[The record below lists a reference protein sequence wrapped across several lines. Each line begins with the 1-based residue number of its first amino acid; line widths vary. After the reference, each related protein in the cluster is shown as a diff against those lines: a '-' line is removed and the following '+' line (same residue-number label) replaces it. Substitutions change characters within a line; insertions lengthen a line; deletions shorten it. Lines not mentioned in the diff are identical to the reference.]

1 MKKIVIVFLF
11 LFSAIQVYSQEQN
24 QLEEIMNISLEKY
37 FEIKIGPVN
46 DSDTSEDLSEDYL
59 SLENLPPNFEVSQ
72 KVKDTGIRLIDLSD
86 KYNKKIFNKPKGVF
100 WVSYPFLEGNTLR
113 IGFTSSG
120 VRKKGGRLMIGM
132 IDTFYFYW
140 QYSSEKGYWK
150 LMHVSRGIFASQLP
164 AEWGDVIVGG
174 PEM

>member
-72 KVKDTGIRLIDLSD
+72 KVKDTGIRLID
-86 KYNKKIFNKPKGVF
+86 
-100 WVSYPFLEGNTLR
+100 
-113 IGFTSSG
+113 
-120 VRKKGGRLMIGM
+120 RL
-132 IDTFYFYW
+132 
-140 QYSSEKGYWK
+140 
-150 LMHVSRGIFASQLP
+150 
-164 AEWGDVIVGG
+164 VGQTHQDAI
-174 PEM
+174 